1 MGGKEIEGKL
11 VTESTSILDS
21 RPLTTLI
28 SKGTSFIKVNY
39 YMFRKVAVHNLTLFF
54 LQILLK
60 SNINGRQQTERLKLT
75 DGRETK

>member
-21 RPLTTLI
+21 RPSTALI

-39 YMFRKVAVHNLTLFF
+39 YMLRKVAAA
-54 LQILLK
+54 
-60 SNINGRQQTERLKLT
+60 
-75 DGRETK
+75 

>member
-21 RPLTTLI
+21 RPSTTLI

-39 YMFRKVAVHNLTLFF
+39 YMLRKFAVHNLTLFF

-60 SNINGRQQTERLKLT
+60 SIINGRQTERLKMA

>member
-21 RPLTTLI
+21 RPPTTLI

-39 YMFRKVAVHNLTLFF
+39 YMLRKVAVHNPFLFTNTF
-54 LQILLK
+54 EVNYLMVDDK
-60 SNINGRQQTERLKLT
+60 PKG
-75 DGRETK
+75 